1 MVEIT
6 AKSNN
11 FGAGAITF
19 KTLQNENHIILTGE
33 VHVDTSNPAYLAAD
47 VLEISVP
54 SLSIKKS
61 AISAV
66 PMLAA
71 GELPRQGTYAKTWIK
86 DRNTICVEKI
96 SVFDSYGSFDLYFA
110 AAYVQIGARPPFTRL
125 TAGYMSII
133 SDGECVINCT
143 NDGLGWTDEFMYVG
157 AHFRQLQGH
166 PDGSPWSIP
175 LSGKGLYPVK
185 VALVMQST
193 DASKPGNPFYILR
206 LEGTRLHFENFPYY
220 PNYTVPRCGLTA
232 FAIRNG
238 EDEY

>member
-11 FGAGAITF
+11 FGAGTITF

-61 AISAV
+61 AIAGV

-110 AAYVQIGARPPFTRL
+110 AAYVQIGARPPFTGL

-133 SDGECVINCT
+133 SEGECVLSCL
-143 NDGLGWTDEFMYVG
+143 NDGLGWTDDYLYVG
-157 AHFRQLQGH
+157 ASFRQIVGH
-166 PDGSPWSIP
+166 PDGSPWSIQICR
-175 LSGKGLYPVK
+175 KGVYTTK
-185 VALVMQST
+185 IALLMKST
-193 DASKPGNPFYILR
+193 DASKPGNPFYLLK
-206 LEGTRLHFENFPYY
+206 LEGTRLYFENFPYY
-220 PNYTVPRCGLTA
+220 AGYSVPSCGLTA

-238 EDEY
+238 EDED